1 MAISLTWT
9 RILGF
14 LLLVFLASD
23 GWAQETGWEN
33 EWRAIIAGAKKEGKV
48 VLRAPSDPVLRRELP
63 EEFKRKFGVVL
74 EYLVGRSSEV
84 AAKLRLERRVGVN
97 SMDVFFGGI
106 GTISSVLYADKM
118 LDPLKPTLILP
129 DVLKPSNWKKGK
141 LWFSDP
147 EGKYALRL
155 NNSIADL
162 LEINTRHVKPE
173 DLKSVHDILHPRW
186 KGKIALFDPTVPGTG
201 IRTASAFYALLGEE
215 FVRRL
220 YLDQEPVMTR
230 KRRQLADWL
239 ARGTYPLVFGVPSR
253 EIERLQNEG
262 FPVTAIYSFPDFGG
276 ILQAGSG
283 IVTLINKAPHPNA
296 ARLFI
301 NWIASREGMG
311 FYSRVNRVP
320 TTRSDL
326 DESFLPAEQIPRPGQ
341 SYFDNSDWHYSITTK
356 TDVRLR
362 MKKLLR
368 SK

>member
-1 MAISLTWT
+1 MRNGYFSNIDEGGTASATCFFSVPWLGT
-9 RILGF
+9 R
-14 LLLVFLASD
+14 D
-23 GWAQETGWEN
+23 GRGD
-33 EWRAIIAGAKKEGKV
+33 RVAKDSRRGQKEGKV

-63 EEFKRKFGVVL
+63 KEFKRKYGIVL

-118 LDPLKPTLILP
+118 LDPLKPGLILP
-129 DVLKPSNWKKGK
+129 DVLKASNWKKGK

-173 DLKSVHDILHPRW
+173 DLKSVHDLLDPRW

-215 FVRRL
+215 FVKRL
-220 YLDQEPVMTR
+220 YVDQQPVMTR
-230 KRRQLADWL
+230 KRL
-239 ARGTYPLVFGVPSR
+239 
-253 EIERLQNEG
+253 
-262 FPVTAIYSFPDFGG
+262 
-276 ILQAGSG
+276 
-283 IVTLINKAPHPNA
+283 
-296 ARLFI
+296 
-301 NWIASREGMG
+301 G
-311 FYSRVNRVP
+311 FYSRVNRAV

-326 DESFLPAEQIPRPGQ
+326 DESFLPAEQIPRPGE

-356 TDVRLR
+356 TEVRLR
-362 MKKLLR
+362 MKKIL
-368 SK
+368 KTN

>member
-1 MAISLTWT
+1 MAISLTCT

-14 LLLVFLASD
+14 LLLGLLAFPVS
-23 GWAQETGWEN
+23 AQAKAWQT

-63 EEFKRKFGVVL
+63 KEFKRKFGVVL

-118 LDPLKPTLILP
+118 LDPLKPGLILP
-129 DVLKPSNWKKGK
+129 DVLKPANWKKGK

-155 NNSIADL
+155 NNSIAEL
-162 LEINTRHVKPE
+162 LAINTRPVKPE
-173 DLKSVHDILHPRW
+173 DLKSVQDLLDPKW
-186 KGKIALFDPTVPGTG
+186 KGRIALFDPTVPGTG

-220 YLDQEPVMTR
+220 YLDQRPVLTR

-239 ARGTYPLVFGVPSR
+239 ARGTYPLVFGVPTR
-253 EIERLQNEG
+253 EIERLKEEG

-276 ILQAGSG
+276 VSQAGSG
-283 IVTLINKAPHPNA
+283 ILTLINKAPHPNA

-301 NWIASREGMG
+301 NWIASREGLG
-311 FYSRVNRVP
+311 FYSRVNQAV
-320 TTRSDL
+320 TTCSDL

-341 SYFDNSDWHYSITTK
+341 AYFDNSDWKYSITTK
-356 TDVRLR
+356 TEVRLR
-362 MKKLLR
+362 MKRILR

>member
-1 MAISLTWT
+1 MAISVTWT

-14 LLLVFLASD
+14 VLVIFLASF
-23 GWAQETGWEN
+23 ARAEEKGWEA
-33 EWRAIIAGAKKEGKV
+33 EWRGIIAGAQKEGKV

-63 EEFKRKFGVVL
+63 EEFKRKFGIVL
-74 EYLVGRSSEV
+74 EYLVGRSTDV

-97 SMDVFFGGI
+97 TMDVFFGGI
-106 GTISSVLYADKM
+106 GTVSSVLYADKM
-118 LDPLKPTLILP
+118 LDPVKPTLVLP

-155 NNSIADL
+155 NNSIAELLAINTHYLKRKELKSIRDL
-162 LEINTRHVKPE
+162 LNPK
-173 DLKSVHDILHPRW
+173 W

-215 FVRRL
+215 FVKQL
-220 YLDQEPVMTR
+220 YLDQRPVMTR

-253 EIERLQNEG
+253 EIERLKNDG
-262 FPVTAIYSFPDFGG
+262 FPVETIFSLPDFGG
-276 ILQAGSG
+276 IVQAGSG
-283 IVTLINKAPHPNA
+283 ILTLINKAPHPNA

-301 NWIASREGMG
+301 NWIASKEGME

-320 TTRSDL
+320 TTRSDI
-326 DESFLPAEQIPRPGQ
+326 DESFLPAEEIPRSGQ
-341 SYFDNSDWHYSITTK
+341 AYFDNSDWKYSVTTK
-356 TDVRLR
+356 NEVRAR
-362 MKKLLR
+362 MKRILR

>member
-9 RILGF
+9 RILG
-14 LLLVFLASD
+14 LLLLAFFAFPV
-23 GWAQETGWEN
+23 WAQEKGWET
-33 EWRAIIAGAKKEGKV
+33 EWRAIIAGAKKEGKL

-63 EEFKRKFGVVL
+63 VEFKKKFGVVL

-129 DVLKPSNWKKGK
+129 NVLKPSNWKKGK

-173 DLKSVHDILHPRW
+173 DLKSVHDLLDPRW
-186 KGKIALFDPTVPGTG
+186 KGRIALFDPTVPGTG

-239 ARGTYPLVFGVPSR
+239 AS
-253 EIERLQNEG
+253 
-262 FPVTAIYSFPDFGG
+262 
-276 ILQAGSG
+276 
-283 IVTLINKAPHPNA
+283 K
-296 ARLFI
+296 
-301 NWIASREGMG
+301 EGME

-326 DESFLPAEQIPRPGQ
+326 DESFLPAEQVPHPGQ
-341 SYFDNSDWHYSITTK
+341 SYFDNSDWNYSVTTK
-356 TDVRLR
+356 SEVRVR
-362 MKKLLR
+362 MKKILR